1 MAIRITIPG
10 IFRIVIFNKPAEMLA
25 VNDSG
30 LVQRSLSGRGGLFH
44 RSIAQKLAVFRTPDG
59 DIWPAF
65 RNRLDPLRAKHQF
78 ELETELADISGL
90 LVRLEP
96 EIAALATYVG
106 SGRAHRPPGV
116 VIQQMVGRMF
126 FPDYVASEES
136 YDAARTL
143 QTWLSG
149 SPIKAYLS
157 KCSGALQ
164 SSLDQIIRL
173 ARGNMSCAH
182 ATALAMENIVKSIEL
197 MRQLAHAGN
206 NLKEL
211 GPREALARILRA
223 PDRVVRE
230 ARDGGRIGN
239 IRLHARSL
247 LIFSVETARR
257 QSPDVGFGFFASAWN
272 RCPAHA
278 LVPAL
283 LAEIWK
289 KAKMAPPEK

>member
-1 MAIRITIPG
+1 
-10 IFRIVIFNKPAEMLA
+10 
-25 VNDSG
+25 
-30 LVQRSLSGRGGLFH
+30 
-44 RSIAQKLAVFRTPDG
+44 
-59 DIWPAF
+59 

-106 SGRAHRPPGV
+106 SGRAPLPPGG
-116 VIQQMVGRMF
+116 VIQQKGGRMF

-136 YDAARTL
+136 HDAARTL

-182 ATALAMENIVKSIEL
+182 ATALAMENIVKSTEL
-197 MRQLAHAGN
+197 MRQLAHTGN

-223 PDRVVRE
+223 
-230 ARDGGRIGN
+230 
-239 IRLHARSL
+239 
-247 LIFSVETARR
+247 
-257 QSPDVGFGFFASAWN
+257 
-272 RCPAHA
+272 
-278 LVPAL
+278 
-283 LAEIWK
+283 
-289 KAKMAPPEK
+289 